1 MTDYRSLTVKTG
13 MIALLAFSL
22 GACNLTRTE
31 RTGLTGGAIGAAT
44 GAGIAAVV
52 GGPVAAGA
60 LIGGAAGGASGV
72 LYEQNKKKS
81 RRGY

>member
-1 MTDYRSLTVKTG
+1 MNHYVSVAAKGGAIL
-13 MIALLAFSL
+13 LLATVL

-44 GAGIAAVV
+44 GAGIAAVA

-60 LIGGAAGGASGV
+60 LIGAAAGGTSGV
-72 LYEQNKKKS
+72 LYEQNKK
-81 RRGY
+81 RRRF